1 MGVLSLEVEK
11 GLYLGID
18 FGTTNSVVS
27 IYHYDTNEVHT
38 LKIDGYTVFPS
49 VIQFEKDYDSGKL
62 IRIFGIE
69 AKEAAIIF
77 PESTVTSIKRQ
88 LEMDEPL
95 VIKVDDEEFT
105 FESETIVSEI
115 LAHLKEQADIYIRE
129 ELNIV
134 GTFSGCVITVP
145 ANSTDKQKRKMKKAA
160 VMAGFLDKNVYL
172 RLEPAAAAINYAVNV
187 NEDKKVLV
195 YDFGGGTFDACLL
208 EVKKQDNE
216 PEISI
221 LSTFGDNYLGGNDID
236 QLVVDIIYEE
246 FLRLSK
252 NSINL
257 FDFSK
262 DDGMS
267 EREKKMAIV
276 RMKQIANYTKEKLSV
291 SNKAK
296 VVLAPFIQFP
306 MIISIQLE
314 VTREAFYN
322 HKRKYQL
329 DDSSQIYEKM
339 KNLSV
344 NDLVGR
350 TISCIDKCIKGASLS
365 KEDIEEV
372 FLVGGSSSLVEVYT
386 QIVDYFG
393 KEPYK
398 SKISPALSIS
408 RGAAHYCNQIM
419 LPSLKGPKVNERT
432 IHSLGVEI
440 SGRRYLE
447 VIKQGLEIPEE
458 GLNIEAP
465 FTLETNYD
473 DLSSLAI
480 VVYEDIEPD
489 EFRRKF
495 VYEDGIKRLAATTLR
510 GIPLKA
516 KGEEKIKVIFNLSR
530 DNTLTVEAIALGSE
544 EVKTSLAVDDLYEK

>member
-27 IYHYDTNEVHT
+27 IYQYDTNEVHT

-49 VIQFEKDYDSGKL
+49 VIQFEKDDESGGL
-62 IRIFGIE
+62 LRVFGIE
-69 AKEAAIIF
+69 AKEAAIIY
-77 PESTVTSIKRQ
+77 PESTVTSVKRQ
-88 LEMDEPL
+88 LEIDEPL
-95 VIKVDDEEFT
+95 VIKVDDEKFT
-105 FESETIVSEI
+105 FESETIVAEL

-160 VMAGFLDKNVYL
+160 VMAGFLNEHIYL
-172 RLEPAAAAINYAVNV
+172 RLEPAAAAINYAANV

-208 EVKKQDNE
+208 EIQKQEDE

-236 QLVVDIIYEE
+236 QLMVDIIYEE

-252 NSINL
+252 DAIDL

-262 DDGMS
+262 NDGMS

-276 RMKQIANYTKEKLSV
+276 RMKQIATHTKEKLSTTN
-291 SNKAK
+291 SAK
-296 VVLAPFIQFP
+296 VVLAPFIQSP
-306 MIISIQLE
+306 LIISIQLE
-314 VTREAFYN
+314 ITRNAFYN

-329 DDSSQIYEKM
+329 DDTDQIYEKM

-344 NDLVGR
+344 IDLVKK
-350 TISCIDKCIKGASLS
+350 TMSCIDKCIRGASLDKS
-365 KEDIEEV
+365 AIDEV
-372 FLVGGSSSLVEVYT
+372 FLVGGSSSLVEVHT
-386 QIVDYFG
+386 QIVEYFG

-398 SKISPALSIS
+398 AKISPALSIS
-408 RGAAHYCNQIM
+408 RGAAYYCNQIM

-432 IHSLGVEI
+432 IHSLGIEI

-458 GLNIEAP
+458 GLVLEAP
-465 FTLETNYD
+465 YSLETNYD
-473 DLSSLAI
+473 ELSSLAI
-480 VVYEDIEPD
+480 VVYEDVEPD
-489 EFRRKF
+489 EYRRKF

-510 GIPLKA
+510 GIPAKA
-516 KGEEKIKVIFNLSR
+516 KGEEKIKIIFKLSR
-530 DNTLTVEAIALGSE
+530 DNTLTVDAIALGSE
-544 EVKTSLAVDDLYEK
+544 EVYTSLAVDDLYEK

>member
-1 MGVLSLEVEK
+1 MGILSLEVEK

-49 VIQFEKDYDSGKL
+49 VIQFEKDYDHGEL
-62 IRIFGIE
+62 LRIFGIE

-77 PESTVTSIKRQ
+77 PESTVTSVKRQ
-88 LEMDEPL
+88 LEIDEPI
-95 VIKVDDEEFT
+95 VIKVDEEEFT

-115 LAHLKEQADIYIRE
+115 LAHLKEQADVYIRE
-129 ELNIV
+129 QLNIV

-160 VMAGFLDKNVYL
+160 VMAGFLEDHVYL

-208 EVKKQDNE
+208 EIIKQEEE

-236 QLVVDIIYEE
+236 QLMVDIIYEE
-246 FLRLSK
+246 FLRLS
-252 NSINL
+252 NNEIDL
-257 FDFSK
+257 FDFVK
-262 DDGMS
+262 DDGMN

-276 RMKQIANYTKEKLSV
+276 RMKQMATHTKEKLST
-291 SNKAK
+291 SNSTKI
-296 VVLAPFIQFP
+296 VLAPFIQSP

-314 VTREAFYN
+314 LTRDSFYK
-322 HKRKYQL
+322 HKRQHQL
-329 DDSSQIYEKM
+329 DDAQEMFDKM
-339 KNLSV
+339 KGLSV
-344 NDLVGR
+344 MDLVAK
-350 TISCIDKCIKGASLS
+350 TITCIDKCIRGASLN
-365 KEDIEEV
+365 KEQIDEV
-372 FLVGGSSSLVEVYT
+372 FLVGGSSSLVEVHT
-386 QIVDYFG
+386 QIVEYFG

-398 SKISPALSIS
+398 AKISPALSIS

-419 LPSLKGPKVNERT
+419 LPTLKGPKVNERT
-432 IHSLGVEI
+432 IHSLGIEI
-440 SGRRYLE
+440 AGRRYLE
-447 VIKQGLEIPEE
+447 IIKKGLEIPEE
-458 GLNIEAP
+458 GLVIEAP
-465 FTLETNYD
+465 YTLETNFD
-473 DLSSLAI
+473 ELSSLAI
-480 VVYEDIEPD
+480 VVYEDVEPD
-489 EFRRKF
+489 EYKRKF
-495 VYEDGIKRLAATTLR
+495 VYEEGIKRLAATSLR
-510 GIPLKA
+510 GIPA
-516 KGEEKIKVIFNLSR
+516 RNKGEEKIKVIFKLSR

-544 EVKTSLAVDDLYEK
+544 EARTSLAVDDLYEK